1 MTTLHPRYKQMI
13 RDAVVHQAMR
23 NGMTFGEAKRF
34 ADATIAELNE
44 QDIRDIFSDQ
54 LSTIGLLK
62 RVKSK
67 LANQ

>member
-1 MTTLHPRYKQMI
+1 MTTLHLRYKQMI
-13 RDAVVHQAMR
+13 HDAVVHQSMR
-23 NGMTFGEAKRF
+23 NGMTLGEAKRF
-34 ADATIAELNE
+34 ADATVAELNDA
-44 QDIRDIFSDQ
+44 DIRAIFSDQ